1 MNIVFYAP
9 MKPPDHPAPSGDRMM
24 SRLLVRALRDCGH
37 QVTPA
42 PPICTYDGAGDL
54 RRQQAIHAQAAA
66 AAEAFIAVSAAA
78 RPDLWFSY
86 HVYHKSPDWT
96 GPAVARALRIPYV
109 IAEASHAAKAANS
122 GWAYGL
128 RGAELAIRSAGLI
141 FSMTGLDR
149 AGIAPLLS
157 RRQLQLDL
165 PPFLDSAPF
174 ANIIRP
180 PPSPGQPVRLLA
192 AAMMRPGDK
201 LESYRRLGAYLA
213 RLAQQ
218 NWRLTVAGDGPARA
232 AVEQALAPLG
242 AGRVNFLGQV
252 AAAQM
257 PGVYAD
263 ADLFVWPAAG
273 ESYGM
278 AMLEAQAAGLP
289 VIAGRGLG
297 VAEVVRDGQT
307 GMLTP
312 DGDGEAFAGVSD
324 ILIADAG
331 ARRRMGDAAAQ
342 YVRCERSLDSARQIL
357 SNGLAM
363 LAPRP

>member
-24 SRLLVRALRDCGH
+24 SRLLIRALTDCGH
-37 QVTPA
+37 RVTLA
-42 PPICTYDGAGDL
+42 PPVCAYEAAGDL
-54 RRQQAIHAQAAA
+54 QHQQAIHGLAAA
-66 AAEAFIAVSAAA
+66 AAESFIAASAAM

-86 HVYHKSPDWT
+86 HVYHKSPDWI

-109 IAEASHAAKAANS
+109 IAEASHAAKAANT

-141 FSMTGLDR
+141 FSMTALDR

-157 RRQLQLDL
+157 RRQLQLNL
-165 PPFLDSAPF
+165 PPFLDTAPY
-174 ANIIRP
+174 AKLIRTP
-180 PPSPGQPVRLLA
+180 LAPGQPVRLLA

-201 LESYRRLGAYLA
+201 LESYRRLGEYL
-213 RLAQQ
+213 RRCTQQ

-232 AVEQALAPLG
+232 GVEQALAPLG
-242 AGRVNFLGQV
+242 AGRINYLGQV
-252 AAAQM
+252 EAAQM

-289 VIAGRGLG
+289 VVAGRGLG

-307 GMLTP
+307 GLLIP
-312 DGDGEAFAGVSD
+312 DGDGEAFAGVTD

-331 ARRRMGDAAAQ
+331 LRRSMGDAAAQ
-342 YVRCERSLDSARQIL
+342 CVRRERSLDAAVQTLTR
-357 SNGLAM
+357 GLAM